1 MTKAFLTIQQAADQV
16 GISRQSIWRR
26 TKTGELPST
35 KDRAG
40 ATVVQIVDLIA
51 VFGELKQ
58 STATGSET
66 RGNALQRLGVS
77 AETDALQREI
87 DHLKQSLDESKN
99 RIEELKREAKDER
112 EQWKEERIWF
122 KNLIE
127 KQSLLLTSDVLKK
140 RDEVVTQKKPKN
152 KQKRGKDGRFK

>member
-16 GISRQSIWRR
+16 GVSRQSIWRR

-35 KDRAG
+35 KNRTG
-40 ATVVQIVDLIA
+40 ATVVQVVDLIA
-51 VFGELKQ
+51 VFGELQQ
-58 STATGSET
+58 SSATSFET
-66 RGNALQRLGVS
+66 RGNALQRLSVS